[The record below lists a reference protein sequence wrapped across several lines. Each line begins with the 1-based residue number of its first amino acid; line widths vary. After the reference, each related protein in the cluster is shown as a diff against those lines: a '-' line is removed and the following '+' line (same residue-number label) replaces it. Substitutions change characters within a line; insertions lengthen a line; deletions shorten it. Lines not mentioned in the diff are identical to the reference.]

1 MKEKLLTMVCGVL
14 ALSAAVL
21 GAYTFKRSEEMAL
34 QRENHYA
41 KSIAILE
48 SNEPVYEPES
58 ELKTA
63 VAGERIMLRTQ
74 GQDED
79 YDINAGVTGE
89 LVKTIVE
96 EETEETTESLP

>member
-1 MKEKLLTMVCGVL
+1 MVCWHCLLRYWVHIR
-14 ALSAAVL
+14 LS
-21 GAYTFKRSEEMAL
+21 
-34 QRENHYA
+34 
-41 KSIAILE
+41 
-48 SNEPVYEPES
+48 VYEPES